1 MKKAVLLFLL
11 TLATIAVI
19 AQEVETTDSLREQSI
34 DEVVVTG
41 ARYTTTAHAVPMT
54 VSVIDREQLMAAQQ
68 VSILPTL
75 MQHVPGLM
83 LTERGMLGYGVSGGA
98 AGGISLRGAQS
109 SLGQVLVLIDG
120 EPQYQG
126 IFGHSI
132 ADSYQ
137 TMMAER
143 VEVIRGPASML
154 YGSNAMGGVINII
167 TRDANNH
174 SKNYTGGQTPRVVFG
189 DIHLGAG
196 MYNTF
201 QGDAD
206 LRVKYKDF
214 TMTAAA
220 QYSRTDNHRERM
232 GFQQYGGLLKMGYRC
247 SDNWSISATADVTHF
262 DASQPGTVSTPLYEA
277 DQHITRGVAS
287 LSVCNT
293 YECFTG
299 RISIFDN
306 FGFHTINDGYA
317 EGAAPQKELFRSE
330 DHLIGLSAYETMSL
344 FRGSHI
350 TLGLD
355 YQFIRGHAW
364 YTDRESGEVVTT
376 GKRGMQ
382 STNSRVHELAG
393 YVNIRQDFTD
403 WIALDAGIRYDYH
416 WVAGGQWIPAV
427 GLVTRPVHNAEL
439 KATAS
444 RGFRNPTIKD
454 LYLYAVANHDSLRA
468 ESVWNYELSWH
479 QSFEHVQYGANVYFL
494 HGDNMIQTVAGRN
507 INTGKVQNLGVEL
520 EVSWRINANW
530 LLTTNHAYVHMWYPI
545 AGLPKYKGYIGADM
559 HYGQWHMQLGLQE
572 LVGLPSS
579 EATSSASSASSNTTA
594 TLLSATLSYQ
604 PLRQL
609 GIWVRGNNLLAQRY
623 ELISGYPMPRANVM
637 AGMTINL

>member
-1 MKKAVLLFLL
+1 MGLSPTAHYNAFGMKRTFIF
-11 TLATIAVI
+11 TILILVAI
-19 AQEVETTDSLREQSI
+19 NTMAQELNPTDTLREHTI

-41 ARYTTTAHAVPMT
+41 ARYTTTAHAIPMT
-54 VSVIDREQLMAAQQ
+54 VSIVDREQLITAQQ
-68 VSILPTL
+68 MNILPTL
-75 MQHVPGLM
+75 MQQVPGLM
-83 LTERGMLGYGVSGGA
+83 LTERGVMGYGVSGGA
-98 AGGISLRGAQS
+98 AGGISMRGAQS
-109 SLGQVLVLIDG
+109 GLGQVLVLIDG

-132 ADSYQ
+132 ADGYQ

-154 YGSNAMGGVINII
+154 YGSNAIGGVINII
-167 TRDANNH
+167 TRDA
-174 SKNYTGGQTPRVVFG
+174 KNTSRVVSG

-206 LRVKYKDF
+206 LRVRYKDF

-220 QYSRTDNHRERM
+220 QYARSDNHRERM
-232 GFQQYGGLLKMGYRC
+232 GFQQYGGLIKLGYRC
-247 SDNWSISATADVTHF
+247 SDNWSLSATADVTHF
-262 DASQPGTVSTPLYEA
+262 DASHPGTVDAPLYEA
-277 DQHITRGVAS
+277 DQKITRGVAS
-287 LSVCNT
+287 LSVSNT
-293 YECFTG
+293 YERFTG
-299 RISIFDN
+299 RISVFDN

-317 EGAAPQKELFRSE
+317 EGATPQTELFRSQ

-355 YQFIRGHAW
+355 YQYILGHAW
-364 YTDRESGEVVTT
+364 YTDRETGEVVTT
-376 GKRGMQ
+376 GKRGKQ
-382 STNSRVHELAG
+382 STNSRVHDLAG
-393 YVNIRQDFTD
+393 YLNIRQDFTE

-427 GLVTRPVHNAEL
+427 GIVTRPVRNAEL

-479 QSFEHVQYGANVYFL
+479 QAFEQVQYGANLYFL
-494 HGDNMIQTVAGRN
+494 HGDNMIQVVAGQN
-507 INTGKVQNLGVEL
+507 VNTGKVQNLGVEA
-520 EVSWRINANW
+520 EVTWRINDNW
-530 LLTTNHAYVHMWYPI
+530 QLTTNHAYTHMWYAI
-545 AGLPKYKGYIGADM
+545 AGLPKYKGFLGANM
-559 HYGQWHMQLGLQE
+559 HYGQWRLQVGLQE

-579 EATSSASSASSNTTA
+579 AVISRSSA
-594 TLLSATLSYQ
+594 TLLSATLNYQ

-609 GIWVRGNNLLAQRY
+609 GVWMRGNNLLAQRY
-623 ELISGYPMPRANVM
+623 ELIAGYPMPRATFM
-637 AGMTINL
+637 AGINVSL